1 MKKKIISAGI
11 KAAVKSYKKATRKDV
26 VKAVRPTRAKAKAAK
41 LVSTAKAKAKAAKLV
56 SKTNAKPKVAN
67 VKLTKTQLKQ
77 MQDFHKSVKTGVAKR
92 TAKAK
97 ATNVVKPRK
106 AAPKKAAPKK
116 TALKAKATNVL
127 KPKANAFKGVQSAGA
142 VKNAPVRA
150 ARAARGNKILAG
162 TAGALGA
169 AVVYNKNKS
178 SSRAAASPAAVAPK
192 KKPTNVVTPRKAAP
206 KKAAPKKAAPKKA
219 APKAKAKPRAASFTP
234 TAKRTPLSVSKGKRK
249 VGYVKSNRSGRGG
262 LRTRG
267 R

>member
-11 KAAVKSYKKATRKDV
+11 KAATKAYKKAAAKDV
-26 VKAVRPTRAKAKAAK
+26 VKAART
-41 LVSTAKAKAKAAKLV
+41 TKAKAKAAKPV
-56 SKTNAKPKVAN
+56 RTTNAKAKVAN

-77 MQDFHKSVKTGVAKR
+77 MQDLHKSVKAGVAKR

-97 ATNVVKPRK
+97 A
-106 AAPKKAAPKK
+106 
-116 TALKAKATNVL
+116 KAKATNVL

-219 APKAKAKPRAASFTP
+219 APKAKANPRAASFTP
-234 TAKRTPLSVSKGKRK
+234 TAKRTPLSVSKGKKK

>member
-11 KAAVKSYKKATRKDV
+11 KAATKAYKKAAAKNV
-26 VKAVRPTRAKAKAAK
+26 VKPVRT
-41 LVSTAKAKAKAAKLV
+41 TKAKAKAAKPV
-56 SKTNAKPKVAN
+56 RTTNAKPRVAK

-77 MQDFHKSVKTGVAKR
+77 MQDLHKSVKAGVAKR
-92 TAKAK
+92 TAKA
-97 ATNVVKPRK
+97 
-106 AAPKKAAPKK
+106 
-116 TALKAKATNVL
+116 KAKATNVL

-234 TAKRTPLSVSKGKRK
+234 TAKRTPLSVSKGKKK

>member
-11 KAAVKSYKKATRKDV
+11 KAATKAVKKA
-26 VKAVRPTRAKAKAAK
+26 A
-41 LVSTAKAKAKAAKLV
+41 
-56 SKTNAKPKVAN
+56 
-67 VKLTKTQLKQ
+67 
-77 MQDFHKSVKTGVAKR
+77 AKR

-97 ATNVVKPRK
+97 ATNV
-106 AAPKKAAPKK
+106 
-116 TALKAKATNVL
+116 L
-127 KPKANAFKGVQSAGA
+127 KPKPNAFKGVQSAGA

-178 SSRAAASPAAVAPK
+178 SSRAAASPAAASPAAVAPK
-192 KKPTNVVTPRKAAP
+192 KKPTNVVMPRKAAP
-206 KKAAPKKAAPKKA
+206 KKAAPKKAVPKKA

>member
-11 KAAVKSYKKATRKDV
+11 KAATKAVKKA
-26 VKAVRPTRAKAKAAK
+26 A
-41 LVSTAKAKAKAAKLV
+41 
-56 SKTNAKPKVAN
+56 
-67 VKLTKTQLKQ
+67 
-77 MQDFHKSVKTGVAKR
+77 AKR

-97 ATNVVKPRK
+97 ATNV
-106 AAPKKAAPKK
+106 
-116 TALKAKATNVL
+116 L
-127 KPKANAFKGVQSAGA
+127 KPKPNAFKGVQSAGA

-192 KKPTNVVTPRKAAP
+192 KKPTNVVMPRKAAP

-219 APKAKAKPRAASFTP
+219 APKAKSKPRAASFTP
-234 TAKRTPLSVSKGKRK
+234 TAKRTPLSVSKGKKK

>member
-41 LVSTAKAKAKAAKLV
+41 PVRT
-56 SKTNAKPKVAN
+56 TNAKAKVAN
-67 VKLTKTQLKQ
+67 VKLTKTQLKE
-77 MQDFHKSVKTGVAKR
+77 MQDLYKSAKAGVAKR

-97 ATNVVKPRK
+97 AKNVVKPLR
-106 AAPKKAAPKK
+106 AAPKAKAR
-116 TALKAKATNVL
+116 ATNVL

-192 KKPTNVVTPRKAAP
+192 KKPTNVVMPRKAAP

-219 APKAKAKPRAASFTP
+219 APKAKSKPRAASFTP
-234 TAKRTPLSVSKGKRK
+234 TAKRTPLSVSKGKKK

>member
-1 MKKKIISAGI
+1 MKKLLINA
-11 KAAVKSYKKATRKDV
+11 
-26 VKAVRPTRAKAKAAK
+26 AAK
-41 LVSTAKAKAKAAKLV
+41 GAKKLAGKIAEK
-56 SKTNAKPKVAN
+56 SK
-67 VKLTKTQLKQ
+67 
-77 MQDFHKSVKTGVAKR
+77 KSLGT
-92 TAKAK
+92 
-97 ATNVVKPRK
+97 
-106 AAPKKAAPKK
+106 
-116 TALKAKATNVL
+116 L
-127 KPKANAFKGVQSAGA
+127 KPKPNAFKGVQRPSGKGGTLKPKPNAFKGVQSAGA
-142 VKNAPVRA
+142 ARNAPV
-150 ARAARGNKILAG
+150 RAARGNKILAG

-219 APKAKAKPRAASFTP
+219 APKAKANPRAASFTP
-234 TAKRTPLSVSKGKRK
+234 TAKRTPLSVSKGKKK

>member
-11 KAAVKSYKKATRKDV
+11 KAATKAVKKA
-26 VKAVRPTRAKAKAAK
+26 A
-41 LVSTAKAKAKAAKLV
+41 
-56 SKTNAKPKVAN
+56 
-67 VKLTKTQLKQ
+67 
-77 MQDFHKSVKTGVAKR
+77 AKR

-97 ATNVVKPRK
+97 ATNV
-106 AAPKKAAPKK
+106 
-116 TALKAKATNVL
+116 L
-127 KPKANAFKGVQSAGA
+127 KPKPNAFKGVQSAGA

-192 KKPTNVVTPRKAAP
+192 KKPTNVVMPRKAAP

-219 APKAKAKPRAASFTP
+219 APLKAAPLKKAVPKAKAKSRAASFTP
-234 TAKRTPLSVSKGKRK
+234 TAKRTPLSVSKGKKK

>member
-11 KAAVKSYKKATRKDV
+11 KAATKAYKKAAAKNV
-26 VKAVRPTRAKAKAAK
+26 VKPVRT
-41 LVSTAKAKAKAAKLV
+41 TKAKAKAAKPV
-56 SKTNAKPKVAN
+56 RTTNAKPRVAK

-219 APKAKAKPRAASFTP
+219 APKAKANPRAASFTP
-234 TAKRTPLSVSKGKRK
+234 TAKRTPLSVSKGKKK